1 MGEPPSYPLVQTYGI
16 ATLRHLLNAPVSA
29 IEARFGEAQSPL
41 SPDAEAALGLLQ
53 QVEHSIPGDP
63 EDDFFHPIER
73 TRLLSRYHQK
83 AGTTLADAIRQS
95 AGGSKQTFNGADEL
109 ERTLIRLATQSKLDP
124 PSSTP
129 RGRTRHNSENLS
141 SVRPAS
147 WYARNTTCSQIARVS
162 TLRASRRG
170 HSRGSFPRASPAS
183 ARTVGVRQETLTTR
197 RPTRLSPATVA
208 DEFELWYRSGAA
220 DGLVADR
227 AVAAVIFQWSK
238 FFVKC
243 SSGGAS
249 VVEMLVQV
257 DRELVQQGVAGPLAA
272 LPPIHRHCLSR
283 RTLLST
289 AKADSTEYSQD
300 GNAR

>member
-1 MGEPPSYPLVQTYGI
+1 MVTLADRFHGRLRPLP
-16 ATLRHLLNAPVSA
+16 APWEYVKKLSQLVD
-29 IEARFGEAQSPL
+29 RLGYHPPL
-41 SPDAEAALGLLQ
+41 SPMN
-53 QVEHSIPGDP
+53 SN
-63 EDDFFHPIER
+63 F
-73 TRLLSRYHQK
+73 
-83 AGTTLADAIRQS
+83 GT
-95 AGGSKQTFNGADEL
+95 
-109 ERTLIRLATQSKLDP
+109 
-124 PSSTP
+124 
-129 RGRTRHNSENLS
+129 
-141 SVRPAS
+141 
-147 WYARNTTCSQIARVS
+147 
-162 TLRASRRG
+162 
-170 HSRGSFPRASPAS
+170 
-183 ARTVGVRQETLTTR
+183 
-197 RPTRLSPATVA
+197 
-208 DEFELWYRSGAA
+208 GAA